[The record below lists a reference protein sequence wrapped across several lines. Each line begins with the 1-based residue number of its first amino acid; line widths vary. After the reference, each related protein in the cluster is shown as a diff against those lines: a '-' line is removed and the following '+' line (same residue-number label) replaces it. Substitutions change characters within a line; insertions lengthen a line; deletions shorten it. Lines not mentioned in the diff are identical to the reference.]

1 MQNQLNVFL
10 DRCWSTLPLPF
21 CGSMYQGWQW
31 ACVHTLC
38 RHLHMQELPNRN
50 HVSELPFKV
59 EKELVP
65 FMLSASNSCF
75 LFVYLFCFACLF
87 LFLRNILWV
96 GRKETGSVCFC
107 FWRNLFWV
115 GRKEIGLAG
124 KPKTNLIFYFGLREK
139 MKSALRGHLSAVIC
153 TSHLHSNVSIILT
166 HFSYYGASV
175 SYPTSS
181 WQGLVV
187 MQLWEIK

>member
-59 EKELVP
+59 GKELVP

-87 LFLRNILWV
+87 LFLRNIL
-96 GRKETGSVCFC
+96 
-107 FWRNLFWV
+107 WV